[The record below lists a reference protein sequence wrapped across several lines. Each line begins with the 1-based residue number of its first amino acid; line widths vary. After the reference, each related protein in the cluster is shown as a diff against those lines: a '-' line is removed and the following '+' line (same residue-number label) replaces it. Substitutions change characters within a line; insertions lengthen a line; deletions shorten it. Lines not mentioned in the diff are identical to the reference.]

1 MKTIILVGGSKGIGK
16 ALVEKLL
23 TYCNVINISRSILE
37 ISHSNLTHHKCD
49 ITQDELPE
57 IETADGLVYC
67 PGSINLKPIGRLK
80 LDDFRED
87 FEINVVAA
95 VKIIQKYINSLKNNN
110 GSVVL
115 FSTVAA
121 KMGMPF
127 HASVAASKSAVEGVV
142 KSLAAEFATKIRF
155 NCIAPTVT
163 DTTLA
168 ARLLRNDKQ
177 REGMKQRHPLQKI
190 LEPTEVA
197 SLAAYLLSDVASSI
211 SGQVFPIDAGSVS
224 LKLFARGSS
233 LVRS

>member
-1 MKTIILVGGSKGIGK
+1 MKTILVVGGSKGIGK
-16 ALVEKLL
+16 SLVDVLKD
-23 TYCNVINISRSILE
+23 THKIINISRNE
-37 ISHSNLTHHKCD
+37 IEAHENITHYSLD
-49 ITQDELPE
+49 VLNDELPDL
-57 IETADGLVYC
+57 ETINGLVYC

-95 VKIIQKYINSLKNNN
+95 VKIIQKYINPLKNNN

-115 FSTVAA
+115 FSTVAT

-127 HASVAASKSAVEGVV
+127 HASVSASKSAVEGVV

-168 ARLLRNDKQ
+168 ERLLRNEKQ

-211 SGQVFPIDAGSVS
+211 SGQVFPIDAGMVS
-224 LKLFARGSS
+224 LKL
-233 LVRS
+233 

>member
-1 MKTIILVGGSKGIGK
+1 MKTILVVGGSKGIGK
-16 ALVEKLL
+16 SLVDVLKD
-23 TYCNVINISRSILE
+23 THKIINISRNE
-37 ISHSNLTHHKCD
+37 IEAHENITHYSLD
-49 ITQDELPE
+49 VLNDELPDL
-57 IETADGLVYC
+57 ETINGLVYC

-95 VKIIQKYINSLKNNN
+95 VKIIQKYINPLKNNN

-115 FSTVAA
+115 FSTVAT

-127 HASVAASKSAVEGVV
+127 HASVSASKSAVEGVV

-168 ARLLRNDKQ
+168 ERLLRNEKQ

-211 SGQVFPIDAGSVS
+211 SGQVFPIDAGIVS
-224 LKLFARGSS
+224 LKL
-233 LVRS
+233 

>member
-1 MKTIILVGGSKGIGK
+1 MKTILVVGGSKGIGK
-16 ALVEKLL
+16 AVIDALKD
-23 TYCNVINISRSILE
+23 THKIINISRNE
-37 ISHSNLTHHKCD
+37 IEAHENITHYSLD
-49 ITQDELPE
+49 VLNDELPD
-57 IETADGLVYC
+57 IETINGLVYC

-211 SGQVFPIDAGSVS
+211 SGQVFPIDAGIVS
-224 LKLFARGSS
+224 LKL
-233 LVRS
+233 

>member
-1 MKTIILVGGSKGIGK
+1 MKTILVVGGSKGIGK
-16 ALVEKLL
+16 ALIDVLKETHKI
-23 TYCNVINISRSILE
+23 INISRNE
-37 ISHSNLTHHKCD
+37 VETHKN
-49 ITQDELPE
+49 ITHYSLDVLNEELPD
-57 IETADGLVYC
+57 IDDINGLVYC

-95 VKIIQKYINSLKNNN
+95 VKIIQKYINPLKNNN

-177 REGMKQRHPLQKI
+177 RDGMKQRHPLQKI

-211 SGQVFPIDAGSVS
+211 SGQVFPIDAGIVS
-224 LKLFARGSS
+224 LKL
-233 LVRS
+233 

>member
-1 MKTIILVGGSKGIGK
+1 MKTILVVGGSKGIGK
-16 ALVEKLL
+16 AVIDVLKD
-23 TYCNVINISRSILE
+23 THKIINISRNE
-37 ISHSNLTHHKCD
+37 IETHEN
-49 ITQDELPE
+49 ITHYSLDVLHDELPD
-57 IETADGLVYC
+57 IENINGLVYC

-87 FEINVVAA
+87 FEINVVSA
-95 VKIIQKYINSLKNNN
+95 VKIIQKYINPLKNNN

-155 NCIAPTVT
+155 NGIAPTVT

-197 SLAAYLLSDVASSI
+197 SLVAYLISDVASSI
-211 SGQVFPIDAGSVS
+211 SGQVFPIDAGIVS
-224 LKLFARGSS
+224 LKL
-233 LVRS
+233 

>member
-1 MKTIILVGGSKGIGK
+1 MKTILIVGGSKGIGK
-16 ALVEKLL
+16 ALIDVLKD
-23 TYCNVINISRSILE
+23 THKIINISRNE
-37 ISHSNLTHHKCD
+37 IEAHENITHYSLD
-49 ITQDELPE
+49 VLNDELPDL
-57 IETADGLVYC
+57 ETINGLVYC

-95 VKIIQKYINSLKNNN
+95 VKIIQKYINPLKNNN

-115 FSTVAA
+115 FSTVAT

-127 HASVAASKSAVEGVV
+127 HASVSASKSAVEGVV

-168 ARLLRNDKQ
+168 ERLLRNEKQ

-211 SGQVFPIDAGSVS
+211 SGQVFPIDAGMVS
-224 LKLFARGSS
+224 LKL
-233 LVRS
+233 